1 MPRKI
6 LLQECLV
13 LMLLFCYA
21 GFAESAQNIK
31 IQIPEVIYAQG
42 DSFTLGQI
50 AKITGGKL
58 RTRNTLSKV
67 QVFADNN
74 TLTRN
79 EVLRAIQDSEA
90 SDARIELYMPQ
101 RSRIEAP
108 AYEGNF
114 TESEASQPR
123 TPSSLAPLIK
133 SLASWEGNVEVS
145 ANSPIPDGRLVDPSS
160 IIPGTSGLTLRF
172 QDSSGRIRPVN
183 VRLTWT
189 QNAVIAS
196 RNIKKGDRITAGNVI
211 TRPVKIT
218 RPGMYAS
225 SPAEITGFTVNRNI
239 KQGEPIPLRDITS
252 SSVVKRGRQVKI
264 VARLG
269 GVRVTADGVLLEDGK
284 PGDWVKVRR
293 ADDRRVTLRAKI
305 INENTVEVQV
315 E

>member
-1 MPRKI
+1 
-6 LLQECLV
+6 
-13 LMLLFCYA
+13 MLLFCYT
-21 GFAESAQNIK
+21 GFAESAQYIK
-31 IQIPEVIYAQG
+31 IEIPSVIYAQG
-42 DSFTLGQI
+42 DSFTLGQV
-50 AKITGGKL
+50 AKITGGNL
-58 RTRNTLSKV
+58 RTRRTLSEV

-114 TESEASQPR
+114 TETESEPESSQPR

-145 ANSPIPDGRLVDPSS
+145 ASSPIPDGRLVDPSS
-160 IIPGTSGLTLRF
+160 IVPGTSGLTLRF

-211 TRPVKIT
+211 TRPVKIS
-218 RPGMYAS
+218 RPGMYAA
-225 SPAEITGFTVNRNI
+225 SPAEITGFTANRNI

-252 SSVVKRGRQVKI
+252 SNVVKKGRQVKI

-293 ADDRRVTLRAKI
+293 TDDKRVTLRARI

-315 E
+315 N

>member
-1 MPRKI
+1 MI
-6 LLQECLV
+6 
-13 LMLLFCYA
+13 LLFCYT

-50 AKITGGKL
+50 AKISGGNL
-58 RTRNTLSKV
+58 RTRRTLSEV
-67 QVFADNN
+67 QVFADRNI
-74 TLTRN
+74 LSRN
-79 EVLRAIQDSEA
+79 EVLRAIEDSEA
-90 SDARIELYMPQ
+90 SDARIELYMPS

-114 TESEASQPR
+114 TETETFSAQTR

-160 IIPGTSGLTLRF
+160 IVPGTSGVTLRF

-196 RNIKKGDRITAGNVI
+196 RNINKGNRITAGNVI
-211 TRPVKIT
+211 TRPVKIS
-218 RPGMYAS
+218 RPGMYAA
-225 SPAEITGFTVNRNI
+225 SPSEIVGFTANRNI
-239 KQGEPIPLRDITS
+239 KQGEPILLRDVTS

-284 PGDWVKVRR
+284 PGDLVKVRR
-293 ADDRRVTLRAKI
+293 ADDRRVTLRARI

-315 E
+315 N

>member
-1 MPRKI
+1 MI
-6 LLQECLV
+6 
-13 LMLLFCYA
+13 LLFCYT
-21 GFAESAQNIK
+21 GLAESAQNIK
-31 IQIPEVIYAQG
+31 IQIPEVIYAHG

-50 AKITGGKL
+50 AKISGGKL
-58 RTRNTLSKV
+58 RTRNTLSEV

-74 TLTRN
+74 TLSRN
-79 EVLRAIQDSEA
+79 EVLRAIQDSDA

-114 TESEASQPR
+114 TESESESSQLR

-160 IIPGTSGLTLRF
+160 IVPGTSGLTLRF

-196 RNIKKGDRITAGNVI
+196 RNINRGDRITAGNVI

-225 SPAEITGFTVNRNI
+225 SPSEITGFTANRNI

-269 GVRVTADGVLLEDGK
+269 GVRVTTDGVLLEDGK

-293 ADDRRVTLRAKI
+293 ADDKRVTLRAKI

-315 E
+315 N

>member
-1 MPRKI
+1 
-6 LLQECLV
+6 
-13 LMLLFCYA
+13 MLLFCYT
-21 GFAESAQNIK
+21 GLAESAQNIK
-31 IQIPEVIYAQG
+31 IEIPAVIYAQG

-50 AKITGGKL
+50 ARITGGKL
-58 RTRNTLSKV
+58 RTRNTLSEV
-67 QVFADNN
+67 QVFADRN
-74 TLTRN
+74 TLSRN

-90 SDARIELYMPQ
+90 SDARIELYMPS

-114 TESEASQPR
+114 TETESESSQLR
-123 TPSSLAPLIK
+123 TPSSLAPIIK
-133 SLASWEGNVEVS
+133 SLASWEGSVEVS

-160 IIPGTSGLTLRF
+160 IVPGTSGLTLRF
-172 QDSSGRIRPVN
+172 QDSTGRIRPVN
-183 VRLTWT
+183 VRLVWT

-196 RNIKKGDRITAGNVI
+196 RNIRKGDRITAGNVT

-225 SPAEITGFTVNRNI
+225 SLPEIAGFTANRNI
-239 KQGEPIPLRDITS
+239 KQGELVLLRDVTS
-252 SSVVKRGRQVKI
+252 SRVVKRGRQVKI

-269 GVRVTADGVLLEDGK
+269 GVRVTADGVLLEDGQ

-293 ADDRRVTLRAKI
+293 ADDRRVTLRARI

-315 E
+315 N

>member
-1 MPRKI
+1 M
-6 LLQECLV
+6 
-13 LMLLFCYA
+13 MLLFCYT

-50 AKITGGKL
+50 AKITGGRL
-58 RTRNTLSKV
+58 RTRNTLSEV

-74 TLTRN
+74 TLSRE

-90 SDARIELYMPQ
+90 SDARIELYMPS

-114 TESEASQPR
+114 TDSDSNYSQPR
-123 TPSSLAPLIK
+123 TASSLAPLIK

-160 IIPGTSGLTLRF
+160 IVPGTSGLTLRF

-183 VRLTWT
+183 VRLVWT

-196 RNIKKGDRITAGNVI
+196 RNINRGDRITAGNVI
-211 TRPVKIT
+211 TRPVKIS

-225 SPAEITGFTVNRNI
+225 SLSEIVGFTANRNI
-239 KQGEPIPLRDITS
+239 KQGEPVLLRDVTS
-252 SSVVKRGRQVKI
+252 SRVVKRGRQVKI

-269 GVRVTADGVLLEDGK
+269 GVRVTADGVLLEDGQ

-293 ADDRRVTLRAKI
+293 ADDRRVTLRARI

-315 E
+315 N

>member
-1 MPRKI
+1 MI
-6 LLQECLV
+6 
-13 LMLLFCYA
+13 LLFCYT

-31 IQIPEVIYAQG
+31 IEIPAVIYAQG

-58 RTRNTLSKV
+58 RTRNTLSEV
-67 QVFADNN
+67 QVFADNS
-74 TLTRN
+74 TLSRN
-79 EVLRAIQDSEA
+79 EVLRAIEDSEA
-90 SDARIELYMPQ
+90 SDARIELYMPS
-101 RSRIEAP
+101 RARIEAP

-114 TESEASQPR
+114 TDSEQNYSQLR

-145 ANSPIPDGRLVDPSS
+145 ANFPIPDGRLVDPSS
-160 IIPGTSGLTLRF
+160 IVPGTSGLTLRF

-196 RNIKKGDRITAGNVI
+196 RNINKGDRITAGNVI
-211 TRPVKIT
+211 TRPVKIS

-225 SPAEITGFTVNRNI
+225 SPSEIVGFTANRNI
-239 KQGEPIPLRDITS
+239 KQGEPVLLRDVTS
-252 SSVVKRGRQVKI
+252 SRVVKRGRQVKI

-269 GVRVTADGVLLEDGK
+269 GVRVTADGVLLEDGQ

-293 ADDRRVTLRAKI
+293 ADDKRVTLRARI

-315 E
+315 N

>member
-1 MPRKI
+1 
-6 LLQECLV
+6 
-13 LMLLFCYA
+13 MLLFCYT
-21 GFAESAQNIK
+21 GFADAAQNIK
-31 IQIPEVIYAQG
+31 IEIPAVIYAQG
-42 DSFTLGQI
+42 DSFTLGRI
-50 AKITGGKL
+50 AKISGGKL
-58 RTRNTLSKV
+58 RTRNTLSEV

-74 TLTRN
+74 TLSRN
-79 EVLRAIQDSEA
+79 EVLRAIEDSEA
-90 SDARIELYMPQ
+90 SDARIELYMPS

-114 TESEASQPR
+114 TESEASQSR
-123 TPSSLAPLIK
+123 TPSSLAPVIK
-133 SLASWEGNVEVS
+133 SLASWEGDVEVS

-160 IIPGTSGLTLRF
+160 IVPGTSGLTLRF

-189 QNAVIAS
+189 QRAVIAS
-196 RNIKKGDRITAGNVI
+196 RNINRGDRITAGNVI

-225 SPAEITGFTVNRNI
+225 SPAEVAGFTANRNI
-239 KQGEPIPLRDITS
+239 KQGEPVLLRDITS
-252 SSVVKRGRQVKI
+252 SRVVKRGRNVKI

-269 GVRVTADGVLLEDGK
+269 GVRVTADGVLLEDGQ

-293 ADDRRVTLRAKI
+293 ADDRRVTLRARI

-315 E
+315 N